1 MEFNE
6 KLQELRKQKGI
17 SQEELADV
25 LFVSRAAV
33 SKWESSRGYPN
44 IDSLK
49 AIASFFDITI
59 DELLSSGELLTIAQ
73 EDNRKS
79 SSQLK
84 DLIFGLLDIGNVL
97 LLILPLF
104 AQRTNELIKSVSL
117 IALNDISL
125 YLKIIYLILV
135 LLTITFGTLIFA
147 LQNVNRSF
155 WTENKNK
162 ISLILNAIGAIVFI
176 ITLQPYAATLL
187 FMFLIIKVLLLL
199 KKQ

>member
-176 ITLQPYAATLL
+176 ITLQAYAATLL

>member
-1 MEFNE
+1 MEFHE